1 MMEKFTF
8 IDYNQFSSFM
18 QNKDFQTNNIVFWT
32 GAGIDC
38 DTPTCL
44 PLGAALTE
52 KILSWTCGDMGAE
65 LFKKWGEI
73 CKAVNSLCWPK
84 EKLHLSSIPRLESIL
99 ERVRLC
105 EKQSSID
112 GSNNSVMT
120 MISGFSDAPPNPS
133 HYALAKAISEG
144 ASVVTTNYSLCV
156 ETAFERLT
164 GKKLSP
170 EKVDNTSVYIYSIP
184 NEAVGRIIHIHGVAF
199 DKESIG
205 ISLSSVKNEL
215 PSQVVEIIKG
225 WLHES
230 KTFIFAGYS
239 ASDVFDVNL
248 LFKRMYDAKIHGRSG
263 LFIRHS
269 KNNTPCLRTR
279 EGLEKVKE
287 VLLPFSYQYVLDA
300 NTAKVLES
308 LFPVNLTKICKSKD
322 FDWEYLGEMVNY
334 PQKRKI
340 DLFVD
345 LCQFLGINTSKVLEQ
360 PLLYSS
366 NKEHQTEVWY
376 STYPKL
382 AMAILQ
388 GRILEA
394 IQFAVLLMRK
404 ESSLAGIDH
413 LLRHLLA
420 GAGVFLPFPQKRL
433 YKRVQQVYSAFDS
446 GNAIGWDVSAD
457 INQYTDW
464 VMQTIY
470 LCRKESSIKAFME
483 DTRRLGMCMQRVC
496 RKIIGQGYAGVIE
509 VNQLHLAYRNAAVLL
524 AIYGDLT
531 SFEKSYELL
540 DRSTYYYLEA
550 SSIAGLIGNLNAG
563 LFMAIIEK
571 IRNAGITD
579 ELILFY
585 YGAAS
590 RLCDIAGTKRYARF
604 KEKFWTLYTRV
615 SHEW

>member
-18 QNKDFQTNNIVFWT
+18 QNKDFQANNIVFWT

-73 CKAVNSLCWPK
+73 CEAVNSLCWPK

-105 EKQSSID
+105 ESQSLID
-112 GSNNSVMT
+112 DSNNSVMT
-120 MISGFSDAPPNPS
+120 VINGFGDAPPNQN
-133 HYALAKAISEG
+133 HYALAKAVSEG
-144 ASVVTTNYSLCV
+144 ASIVTANYSLCV

-164 GKKLSP
+164 GKKLFP
-170 EKVDNTSVYIYSIP
+170 QKIDDTSVYIYSTP
-184 NEAVGRIIHIHGVAF
+184 DENTGCIIHIHGVAF

-215 PSQVVEIIKG
+215 PFPTIEIIKG
-225 WLHES
+225 WLRES
-230 KTFIFAGYS
+230 KIFIFAGYS

-334 PQKRKI
+334 PQERKI
-340 DLFVD
+340 
-345 LCQFLGINTSKVLEQ
+345 
-360 PLLYSS
+360 
-366 NKEHQTEVWY
+366 EV
-376 STYPKL
+376 TPK
-382 AMAILQ
+382 
-388 GRILEA
+388 
-394 IQFAVLLMRK
+394 
-404 ESSLAGIDH
+404 S
-413 LLRHLLA
+413 
-420 GAGVFLPFPQKRL
+420 
-433 YKRVQQVYSAFDS
+433 
-446 GNAIGWDVSAD
+446 
-457 INQYTDW
+457 
-464 VMQTIY
+464 
-470 LCRKESSIKAFME
+470 
-483 DTRRLGMCMQRVC
+483 
-496 RKIIGQGYAGVIE
+496 
-509 VNQLHLAYRNAAVLL
+509 
-524 AIYGDLT
+524 
-531 SFEKSYELL
+531 
-540 DRSTYYYLEA
+540 
-550 SSIAGLIGNLNAG
+550 
-563 LFMAIIEK
+563 
-571 IRNAGITD
+571 
-579 ELILFY
+579 
-585 YGAAS
+585 
-590 RLCDIAGTKRYARF
+590 
-604 KEKFWTLYTRV
+604 
-615 SHEW
+615 

>member
-18 QNKDFQTNNIVFWT
+18 QNKDFQANNIVFWT

-248 LFKRMYDAKIHGRSG
+248 LFRHLPPAKIY
-263 LFIRHS
+263 F
-269 KNNTPCLRTR
+269 
-279 EGLEKVKE
+279 
-287 VLLPFSYQYVLDA
+287 
-300 NTAKVLES
+300 
-308 LFPVNLTKICKSKD
+308 
-322 FDWEYLGEMVNY
+322 
-334 PQKRKI
+334 
-340 DLFVD
+340 
-345 LCQFLGINTSKVLEQ
+345 
-360 PLLYSS
+360 
-366 NKEHQTEVWY
+366 
-376 STYPKL
+376 
-382 AMAILQ
+382 
-388 GRILEA
+388 
-394 IQFAVLLMRK
+394 
-404 ESSLAGIDH
+404 
-413 LLRHLLA
+413 
-420 GAGVFLPFPQKRL
+420 
-433 YKRVQQVYSAFDS
+433 
-446 GNAIGWDVSAD
+446 
-457 INQYTDW
+457 
-464 VMQTIY
+464 
-470 LCRKESSIKAFME
+470 
-483 DTRRLGMCMQRVC
+483 
-496 RKIIGQGYAGVIE
+496 
-509 VNQLHLAYRNAAVLL
+509 
-524 AIYGDLT
+524 
-531 SFEKSYELL
+531 
-540 DRSTYYYLEA
+540 
-550 SSIAGLIGNLNAG
+550 
-563 LFMAIIEK
+563 
-571 IRNAGITD
+571 
-579 ELILFY
+579 
-585 YGAAS
+585 
-590 RLCDIAGTKRYARF
+590 
-604 KEKFWTLYTRV
+604 
-615 SHEW
+615 

>member
-1 MMEKFTF
+1 
-8 IDYNQFSSFM
+8 
-18 QNKDFQTNNIVFWT
+18 
-32 GAGIDC
+32 
-38 DTPTCL
+38 
-44 PLGAALTE
+44 
-52 KILSWTCGDMGAE
+52 
-65 LFKKWGEI
+65 
-73 CKAVNSLCWPK
+73 
-84 EKLHLSSIPRLESIL
+84 
-99 ERVRLC
+99 
-105 EKQSSID
+105 
-112 GSNNSVMT
+112 

-133 HYALAKAISEG
+133 HYALAKAVSEG

-164 GKKLSP
+164 WKKLSP

-248 LFKRMYDAKIHGRSG
+248 LFRHMYDERIHGSDSF
-263 LFIRHS
+263 FIQHS
-269 KNNTPCLRTR
+269 KNNTPRFHTT
-279 EGLEKVKE
+279 EELEKVKA

-300 NTAKVLES
+300 NTAKVLEL
-308 LFPVNLTKICKSKD
+308 LFPVNLTEIHKLKD
-322 FDWEYLGEMVNY
+322 FDWVRLGEMVNY
-334 PQKRKI
+334 SQGRKL

-345 LCQFLGINTSKVLEQ
+345 LCQFFGIDTSKVLEQ

-366 NKEHQTEVWY
+366 KEHQTKGWY

-404 ESSLAGIDH
+404 ESSFSGIYH

-420 GAGVFLPFPQKRL
+420 GAGIFLPFSQKRL
-433 YKRVQQVYSAFDS
+433 YKRVQQVYSAYGS

-470 LCRKESSIKAFME
+470 LRRTESNIKSFME

-496 RKIIGQGYAGVIE
+496 KKIIEQGYAGVIE

-524 AIYGDLT
+524 AIYGDL
-531 SFEKSYELL
+531 SEFEKSYELL

-571 IRNAGITD
+571 MRNAGTTD

-585 YGAAS
+585 YDAAS

-604 KEKFWTLYTRV
+604 KDKLWTFYKRV
-615 SHEW
+615 SCEW

>member
-18 QNKDFQTNNIVFWT
+18 QNKDFQANNIVFWT

-248 LFKRMYDAKIHGRSG
+248 LFRHMRSNLG
-263 LFIRHS
+263 VFYF
-269 KNNTPCLRTR
+269 CLMDTMKSPRTR
-279 EGLEKVKE
+279 RMC
-287 VLLPFSYQYVLDA
+287 F
-300 NTAKVLES
+300 
-308 LFPVNLTKICKSKD
+308 FVN
-322 FDWEYLGEMVNY
+322 
-334 PQKRKI
+334 
-340 DLFVD
+340 
-345 LCQFLGINTSKVLEQ
+345 
-360 PLLYSS
+360 
-366 NKEHQTEVWY
+366 
-376 STYPKL
+376 
-382 AMAILQ
+382 
-388 GRILEA
+388 
-394 IQFAVLLMRK
+394 
-404 ESSLAGIDH
+404 
-413 LLRHLLA
+413 
-420 GAGVFLPFPQKRL
+420 
-433 YKRVQQVYSAFDS
+433 
-446 GNAIGWDVSAD
+446 
-457 INQYTDW
+457 
-464 VMQTIY
+464 
-470 LCRKESSIKAFME
+470 
-483 DTRRLGMCMQRVC
+483 
-496 RKIIGQGYAGVIE
+496 
-509 VNQLHLAYRNAAVLL
+509 
-524 AIYGDLT
+524 
-531 SFEKSYELL
+531 
-540 DRSTYYYLEA
+540 
-550 SSIAGLIGNLNAG
+550 
-563 LFMAIIEK
+563 
-571 IRNAGITD
+571 
-579 ELILFY
+579 
-585 YGAAS
+585 
-590 RLCDIAGTKRYARF
+590 
-604 KEKFWTLYTRV
+604 
-615 SHEW
+615 

>member
-18 QNKDFQTNNIVFWT
+18 QNKDFQANNIVFWT

-248 LFKRMYDAKIHGRSG
+248 LF
-263 LFIRHS
+263 RHILS
-269 KNNTPCLRTR
+269 FHMI
-279 EGLEKVKE
+279 
-287 VLLPFSYQYVLDA
+287 LPFINGIYNGYQITFRQVR
-300 NTAKVLES
+300 
-308 LFPVNLTKICKSKD
+308 
-322 FDWEYLGEMVNY
+322 VNY
-334 PQKRKI
+334 TFKI
-340 DLFVD
+340 AIEPCDTARIHIRVEIMDDPIF
-345 LCQFLGINTSKVLEQ
+345 CILGNCV
-360 PLLYSS
+360 
-366 NKEHQTEVWY
+366 
-376 STYPKL
+376 
-382 AMAILQ
+382 
-388 GRILEA
+388 RILFKPLC
-394 IQFAVLLMRK
+394 IYIR
-404 ESSLAGIDH
+404 D
-413 LLRHLLA
+413 
-420 GAGVFLPFPQKRL
+420 LPDL
-433 YKRVQQVYSAFDS
+433 
-446 GNAIGWDVSAD
+446 
-457 INQYTDW
+457 QY
-464 VMQTIY
+464 
-470 LCRKESSIKAFME
+470 
-483 DTRRLGMCMQRVC
+483 
-496 RKIIGQGYAGVIE
+496 
-509 VNQLHLAYRNAAVLL
+509 
-524 AIYGDLT
+524 
-531 SFEKSYELL
+531 
-540 DRSTYYYLEA
+540 
-550 SSIAGLIGNLNAG
+550 
-563 LFMAIIEK
+563 
-571 IRNAGITD
+571 
-579 ELILFY
+579 
-585 YGAAS
+585 
-590 RLCDIAGTKRYARF
+590 
-604 KEKFWTLYTRV
+604 
-615 SHEW
+615 

>member
-18 QNKDFQTNNIVFWT
+18 QNKDFQANNIVFWT

-248 LFKRMYDAKIHGRSG
+248 LFRHELRNFLISERDYKI
-263 LFIRHS
+263 
-269 KNNTPCLRTR
+269 
-279 EGLEKVKE
+279 EEKVDLTEYRDDSKLYSLLKATWIGDYLTVMANLREMLEHRRRKE
-287 VLLPFSYQYVLDA
+287 EQ
-300 NTAKVLES
+300 
-308 LFPVNLTKICKSKD
+308 
-322 FDWEYLGEMVNY
+322 
-334 PQKRKI
+334 
-340 DLFVD
+340 DLF
-345 LCQFLGINTSKVLEQ
+345 
-360 PLLYSS
+360 
-366 NKEHQTEVWY
+366 
-376 STYPKL
+376 
-382 AMAILQ
+382 
-388 GRILEA
+388 
-394 IQFAVLLMRK
+394 
-404 ESSLAGIDH
+404 
-413 LLRHLLA
+413 
-420 GAGVFLPFPQKRL
+420 
-433 YKRVQQVYSAFDS
+433 
-446 GNAIGWDVSAD
+446 
-457 INQYTDW
+457 
-464 VMQTIY
+464 
-470 LCRKESSIKAFME
+470 
-483 DTRRLGMCMQRVC
+483 
-496 RKIIGQGYAGVIE
+496 
-509 VNQLHLAYRNAAVLL
+509 
-524 AIYGDLT
+524 
-531 SFEKSYELL
+531 ELL
-540 DRSTYYYLEA
+540 DE
-550 SSIAGLIGNLNAG
+550 
-563 LFMAIIEK
+563 
-571 IRNAGITD
+571 
-579 ELILFY
+579 
-585 YGAAS
+585 
-590 RLCDIAGTKRYARF
+590 
-604 KEKFWTLYTRV
+604 
-615 SHEW
+615 

>member
-18 QNKDFQTNNIVFWT
+18 QNKDFQANNIVFWT

-248 LFKRMYDAKIHGRSG
+248 LFRHMYDERIHGSDSF
-263 LFIRHS
+263 FIQHS
-269 KNNTPCLRTR
+269 KNNTPRFHTT
-279 EGLEKVKE
+279 EELEKVKA

-300 NTAKVLES
+300 NTAKVLEL
-308 LFPVNLTKICKSKD
+308 LFPVNLTEIHKLKD
-322 FDWEYLGEMVNY
+322 FDWVRLGDMVKY
-334 PQKRKI
+334 SQGRKL

-345 LCQFLGINTSKVLEQ
+345 LCQFFGIDTSKVLEQ

-366 NKEHQTEVWY
+366 KEHQTNAPKGRVDFLDGCQLRRKPTKKYPEEYCQEY
-376 STYPKL
+376 S
-382 AMAILQ
+382 
-388 GRILEA
+388 
-394 IQFAVLLMRK
+394 
-404 ESSLAGIDH
+404 
-413 LLRHLLA
+413 
-420 GAGVFLPFPQKRL
+420 
-433 YKRVQQVYSAFDS
+433 
-446 GNAIGWDVSAD
+446 
-457 INQYTDW
+457 
-464 VMQTIY
+464 
-470 LCRKESSIKAFME
+470 
-483 DTRRLGMCMQRVC
+483 
-496 RKIIGQGYAGVIE
+496 
-509 VNQLHLAYRNAAVLL
+509 
-524 AIYGDLT
+524 
-531 SFEKSYELL
+531 
-540 DRSTYYYLEA
+540 
-550 SSIAGLIGNLNAG
+550 
-563 LFMAIIEK
+563 
-571 IRNAGITD
+571 
-579 ELILFY
+579 
-585 YGAAS
+585 
-590 RLCDIAGTKRYARF
+590 GTN
-604 KEKFWTLYTRV
+604 
-615 SHEW
+615 